1 MISADLLEEELKAEA
16 EEEEEENEDVFIE
29 PEVITV
35 SKKAAI

>member
-1 MISADLLEEELKAEA
+1 LKAEA
-16 EEEEEENEDVFIE
+16 EEEEEEDNEDVFIE

>member
-1 MISADLLEEELKAEA
+1 MISADLLEEELK
-16 EEEEEENEDVFIE
+16 EEEEDEEDDEDVFIE

>member
-1 MISADLLEEELKAEA
+1 MISADLLEEELKAE
-16 EEEEEENEDVFIE
+16 EEDEYEDDDVFIE

>member
-1 MISADLLEEELKAEA
+1 MISADLLEEELK
-16 EEEEEENEDVFIE
+16 EEEEEEEDDEDVFIE